1 MAKRAGGSSLTAS
14 CRTSQAT
21 STPTGWH
28 PPVAWHT
35 TRLEATIGRVRVPPP
50 GPVILR
56 AGAAALVLAL
66 FAHSPVAGAAGTAP
80 WWPWWRGPLG
90 NGVSP
95 DGDPPVHWSEK
106 RNVRFKVALDGDGLA
121 TPIVWGDRI
130 YVLSARS
137 LEAGGGARPAADT
150 AGVPL
155 PRQRFLVTAYDRR
168 DGSLEWQ
175 RVAVERFPHGSHHL
189 ESGWATASPV
199 TDGER
204 LYAHF
209 GSAGTFAY
217 TLEGELVWK
226 VDLGDMST
234 RLGYGEGSS
243 PALWGDT
250 LVVNWDHEGD
260 SFVAALDKRTGTER
274 WRKER
279 PGEPTSWS
287 TPLICEHEG
296 RVQVIVAASVRTR
309 SYDLRTGEVL
319 WSVSGL
325 GLNVIPTPTY
335 DAGIL
340 YLASGKRDSPRM
352 LAVDLRGARG
362 DLDGGSAVR
371 WTRGRDTPYVSTPL
385 LYRGQLYF
393 FRHVSGFLTSV
404 DPATGALHFTERA
417 GLGNVFASPVAA
429 AGRIY
434 LLGRDGKALVLA
446 PGPRLEIL
454 SENQLDDG
462 FDASPVIVG
471 GDLYLRGR
479 RFLYALARSGDD

>member
-1 MAKRAGGSSLTAS
+1 M
-14 CRTSQAT
+14 
-21 STPTGWH
+21 
-28 PPVAWHT
+28 
-35 TRLEATIGRVRVPPP
+35 RVPRSRPAR
-50 GPVILR
+50 LR
-56 AGAAALVLAL
+56 AGAVALVVALA
-66 FAHSPVAGAAGTAP
+66 AHSPAADSEGRAE
-80 WWPWWRGPLG
+80 WPWWRGPLG

-95 DGDPPVHWSEK
+95 DGDPPLRWSEK
-106 RNVRFKVALDGDGLA
+106 QNVRFKVAIDGDGLA

-137 LEAGGGARPAADT
+137 LDAGEGARPATDAS
-150 AGVPL
+150 GVPL
-155 PRQRFLVTAYDRR
+155 PRQRFLVTAYDRH
-168 DGSLEWQ
+168 DGSVAWQ
-175 RVAVERFPHGSHHL
+175 RVAVERVPHESHHL

-209 GSAGTFAY
+209 GSAGTYAY

-226 VDLGDMST
+226 VDLGDMTT

-260 SFVAALDKRTGTER
+260 SFVVALDKRTGEPL

-279 PGEPTSWS
+279 PGELTSWS
-287 TPLICEHEG
+287 TPLVREHEG
-296 RVQVIVAASVRTR
+296 RVHVIVAGGGRTR
-309 SYDLRTGEVL
+309 AYDIRSGEVL
-319 WSVSGL
+319 WSLSGL
-325 GLNVIPTPTY
+325 GMNAIPTPIY

-352 LAVDLRGARG
+352 LAVDLRGAKG
-362 DLDGGSAVR
+362 DLDGSSAVL
-371 WTRGRDTPYVSTPL
+371 WTRDRDTPYVSTPL

-393 FRHVSGFLTSV
+393 FRHVSSFLTSV
-404 DPATGALHFTERA
+404 DAATGATHFTERA

-434 LLGRDGKALVLA
+434 LLGRQGKTLVLA
-446 PGPRLEIL
+446 PGPRLQIL
-454 SENQLDDG
+454 AENQLDDV

-471 GDLYLRGR
+471 GELYLRGR
-479 RFLYALARSGDD
+479 RFLYAVARSDGALTPP

>member
-1 MAKRAGGSSLTAS
+1 MRAPD
-14 CRTSQAT
+14 
-21 STPTGWH
+21 STPSF
-28 PPVAWHT
+28 
-35 TRLEATIGRVRVPPP
+35 
-50 GPVILR
+50 LR
-56 AGAAALVLAL
+56 AGAAVLVMALAAL
-66 FAHSPVAGAAGTAP
+66 SPAADTGGTAG
-80 WWPWWRGPLG
+80 WPWWRGPLG

-95 DGDPPVHWSEK
+95 DGDPPLRWSEGE
-106 RNVRFKVALDGDGLA
+106 NVRFKVSIDGHGLA

-137 LEAGGGARPAADT
+137 LDGAEEGARPASDPSGT
-150 AGVPL
+150 PL
-155 PRQRFLVTAYDRR
+155 ARQRFLVTAYDRH
-168 DGSLEWQ
+168 DGSVEWQ
-175 RVAVERFPHGSHHL
+175 RVAVERVPHEGHHL
-189 ESGWATASPV
+189 ESSWAAASPV

-204 LYAHF
+204 VYAHF
-209 GSAGTFAY
+209 GSAGTYAY

-226 VDLGDMST
+226 VDLGDMTT

-250 LVVNWDHEGD
+250 LVINWDHEGD
-260 SFVAALDKRTGTER
+260 SFVVALDKRTGKER
-274 WRKER
+274 WRKDR
-279 PGEPTSWS
+279 PGELTSWS
-287 TPLICEHEG
+287 TPLIREHGG
-296 RVQVIVAASVRTR
+296 RVHVIVAGAGRTR
-309 SYDLRTGEVL
+309 SYDLRNGEVL

-325 GLNVIPTPTY
+325 GMNVIPTPIY

-362 DLDGGSAVR
+362 DLGGTDAVL
-371 WTRGRDTPYVSTPL
+371 WTRDRDTPYVSTPL

-393 FRHVSGFLTSV
+393 FKHVQSFLTSV
-404 DPATGALHFTERA
+404 DAATGRTLFTERV

-434 LLGRDGKALVLA
+434 VFGRDGKALVLE
-446 PGPRLEIL
+446 PGPTLKIL
-454 SENQLDDG
+454 ATNQLDDG

-479 RFLYALARSGDD
+479 RFLYAVARTRPSPSEAKRPAPHRPA